1 MVKQVQITLAPYP
14 KGFHLITNEVLKST
28 GELPDSGLMHVFI
41 LHTSAGLA
49 INENADE
56 TVRKDMEMAFDQLAP
71 ENQRFYQHTM
81 EGPDDMP
88 AHIKSVITGS
98 SVSIPIM
105 NGKLKLGTWQG
116 IYLGEFR
123 ENGGGRKLVVTLL
136 S

>member
-1 MVKQVQITLAPYP
+1 MVKQVQITLPPYP
-14 KGFHLITNEVLKST
+14 KGFHLITNEVLIST

-56 TVRKDMEMAFDQLAP
+56 TVRKDMDMAFDQLAP

>member
-1 MVKQVQITLAPYP
+1 MVSQFDVILSAKP
-14 KGFHLITNEVLKST
+14 KGFHLITDEVLKNS
-28 GELPDSGLMHVFI
+28 GPLPEKGLMHVFI

-49 INENADE
+49 INENADLS
-56 TVRKDMEMAFDQLAP
+56 VRTDMDKAFDHLAP
-71 ENQRFYQHTM
+71 ENRPYYEHTM

-88 AHIKSVITGS
+88 AHIKSVLTGS
-98 SVSIPIM
+98 SVSIPIS

-123 ENGGGRKLVVTLL
+123 ENGGSRKLVVTLL